1 MALSE
6 MKITG
11 SLFEAGLKCLTRCF
25 FLSLG
30 EHGAGNAYADWVTT
44 KRDSYRREGIK
55 GLTER
60 AEYKE
65 CISDLPGKLTQE
77 SAVWQ
82 IAADVLAHAQNLESC
97 IHSIEK
103 IPPRGGSNP
112 ARFIPI
118 RFISFNKLTKYDKLL
133 LAFDAL
139 VLSKMLDREVS
150 IGKIIHGDNHTTL
163 KVNTSSLAK
172 EVRRLIKKIDEMF
185 SNHSPPDLVL
195 KRYCGECEFQDRC
208 RLKAIEKDDISLL
221 AGMTEKERRKYNS
234 KGIFTITQLSYT
246 FRPRRRSN
254 RRRDKQEK
262 YHHSI
267 KALAI
272 REKKIHI
279 VGNPEIRIDATPIYL
294 DVEGIPDR
302 NFYYLIGMRIG
313 NNHSVVQHSLWADNH
328 RDELTIWR
336 DFLAILSSIEKPVL
350 VHYGSYESSFLKH
363 MCERYGGPP
372 EGTASEKA
380 VKESINLLTVIYAQI
395 YFPGFGNGLKDT
407 AGFLGYIWTDVD
419 LFGPQ
424 SIAWRHLWEQD
435 NDKSV
440 KEKLLRYN
448 AQDCEALKL
457 LTDTIRE
464 ICSHGN
470 AEPLDHTKEN
480 GIVRLDSAQFL
491 KKSKWQRFTSPVASL
506 ELINSAAH
514 WNYQRD
520 RVYARTGEV
529 KQKPKKRLSR
539 QKIASQ
545 PGKVII
551 WESTRTCPRCNRSY
565 YYRNGQEKTK
575 NLHEILFGH
584 HCIKLRSVKYVFQTR
599 FCRRCG
605 TTFGMPDRYKF
616 IKKYGWNLI
625 AYFIYHVVDLGL
637 PQRKIVQGFNRLF
650 GFGLNRSTLHN
661 LKIRTAAYYA
671 VTKEQILDRIV
682 RGSLLHVDETR
693 ANIKGQSAFVWVLAS
708 HKEVVYILSE
718 SREGEIAHK
727 LLADFKGV
735 LVSDFYTAYDSINC
749 PQQKCLIHLM
759 RDLND
764 DILDNPFDEQL
775 KQIVV
780 GFGDLLK
787 QIIETVDRY
796 GLKQYF
802 LKKYLIHVDKFFC
815 ILDRTD
821 YQSEVA
827 VKCKDRFEKNRD
839 KLFTFLRYDG
849 VPWNNNNAEH
859 AIKAFAGLRDVIAGS
874 STVRGIDEYLTLLSV
889 CQTCKYQ
896 NIDFLD
902 FLRTGEKDIHAFA
915 ETKHSR
921 RRGDVILPMRS
932 K

>member
-1 MALSE
+1 

-30 EHGAGNAYADWVTT
+30 EHGAGNAYADWVRLKTDT
-44 KRDSYRREGIK
+44 YRREGIK
-55 GLTER
+55 ALTER

-65 CISDLPGKLTQE
+65 CISGLPGKLTQE
-77 SAVWQ
+77 TAVWR
-82 IAADVLAHAQNLESC
+82 IAVDVLAHAQNLESR
-97 IHSIEK
+97 IHSIER
-103 IPPRGGSNP
+103 IPPIGSNNP
-112 ARFIPI
+112 ERFIPI
-118 RFISFNKLTKYDKLL
+118 RFISLNKLTKYDKLL

-163 KVNTSSLAK
+163 KVSTSSLAK

-185 SNHSPPDLVL
+185 SKHSPPDLVL
-195 KRYCGECEFQDRC
+195 KRHCGECEFQDRC

-234 KGIFTITQLSYT
+234 KGVFTITQLSYT

-254 RRRDKQEK
+254 RLRDKKER

-272 REKKIHI
+272 REKKLHI

-302 NFYYLIGMRIG
+302 NFYYLIGMRVG
-313 NNHSVVQHSLWADNH
+313 NNQSVVQHSLWADNH

-336 DFLAILSSIEKPVL
+336 DFLVILSSIEKPVL
-350 VHYGSYESSFLKH
+350 VHYGSYESTFLKH

-424 SIAWRHLWEQD
+424 SIAWRRLWEQD
-435 NDKSV
+435 NDISV

-457 LTDTIRE
+457 LTDYIQN
-464 ICSHGN
+464 ICSHGKT
-470 AEPLDHTKEN
+470 EPLDHAKET
-480 GIVRLDSAQFL
+480 GIVHIDSDQFL
-491 KKSKWQRFTSPVASL
+491 KKLKWQRFTSPVPSL

-520 RVYARTGEV
+520 RVYVKTGEV
-529 KQKPKKRLSR
+529 KQEPKKHQSR
-539 QKIASQ
+539 RKIPSQ
-545 PGKVII
+545 PEKIII
-551 WESTRTCPRCNRSY
+551 WESTRTCPQCNRSY
-565 YYRNGQEKTK
+565 YRNGPEKTK

-584 HCIKLRSVKYVFQTR
+584 HSIKLRLVKYVFQSR
-599 FCRRCG
+599 FCRRCD

-616 IKKYGWNLI
+616 TKKYGWHFI
-625 AYFIYHVVDLGL
+625 AYFFYHIVDLGI
-637 PQRKIVQGFNRLF
+637 PQRKIVQSFNRLF
-650 GFGLNRSTLHN
+650 GFELHRSTLN
-661 LKIRTAAYYA
+661 NFKIRTVAYYA
-671 VTKEQILDRIV
+671 DTKEQILDRII

-775 KQIVV
+775 KRIVV

-787 QIIETVDRY
+787 PIIETVDRY
-796 GLKQYF
+796 GLKKYF
-802 LKKYLIHVDKFFC
+802 LTKYLIHVDKFFC
-815 ILDRTD
+815 MIDRMD

-827 VKCKDRFEKNRD
+827 VKCKDRFEKNRH

-859 AIKAFAGLRDVIAGS
+859 AIKAFARLRDVIGGS
-874 STVRGIDEYLTLLSV
+874 STVKGIDEYLTLLSV

-896 NIDFLD
+896 HIDFLD

-915 ETKHSR
+915 ETKR
-921 RRGDVILPMRS
+921 RRRRDDVKLPICS